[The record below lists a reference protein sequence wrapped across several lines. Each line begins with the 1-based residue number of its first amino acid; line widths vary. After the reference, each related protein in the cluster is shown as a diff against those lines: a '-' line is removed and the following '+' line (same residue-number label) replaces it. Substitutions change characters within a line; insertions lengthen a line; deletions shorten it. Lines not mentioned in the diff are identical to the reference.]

1 MRKRIAYIG
10 ISYPLLYDYKHQA
23 DRSVNDLLDS
33 PNPIIESPLGLIV
46 FYDEI
51 LFLCRSVCPNN
62 MRSLPYVKFVDE
74 LYPDFDFSR
83 INEYTD
89 KLQDSITMNIKLSY
103 NDIEK
108 LLNVQGWGADNHTH
122 ALKLGETILS
132 ANSNESNFLF
142 DLYVF
147 QALQNLYKDDIE
159 LIANSRYP
167 LESFNGGA
175 EAELIDRIIIPGI
188 PNYLSFSGPYHE
200 CMEELRQNKYIQDFR
215 RWIIENH
222 NNIQRKEI
230 KEMCSAVEQNIKEV
244 QENTF
249 IRYLEDNSGYSLSK
263 STGSTILKM
272 AIGMT
277 SPAISA
283 IDAFAG
289 CIDKG
294 KNFLD
299 AKSLRWQ
306 GFIITSRNTMKRRL
320 G

>member
-1 MRKRIAYIG
+1 MK
-10 ISYPLLYDYKHQA
+10 
-23 DRSVNDLLDS
+23 
-33 PNPIIESPLGLIV
+33 
-46 FYDEI
+46 
-51 LFLCRSVCPNN
+51 
-62 MRSLPYVKFVDE
+62 VD
-74 LYPDFDFSR
+74 
-83 INEYTD
+83 
-89 KLQDSITMNIKLSY
+89 
-103 NDIEK
+103 
-108 LLNVQGWGADNHTH
+108 W
-122 ALKLGETILS
+122 
-132 ANSNESNFLF
+132 
-142 DLYVF
+142 
-147 QALQNLYKDDIE
+147 
-159 LIANSRYP
+159 
-167 LESFNGGA
+167 
-175 EAELIDRIIIPGI
+175 
-188 PNYLSFSGPYHE
+188 
-200 CMEELRQNKYIQDFR
+200 QNKYIQDFR